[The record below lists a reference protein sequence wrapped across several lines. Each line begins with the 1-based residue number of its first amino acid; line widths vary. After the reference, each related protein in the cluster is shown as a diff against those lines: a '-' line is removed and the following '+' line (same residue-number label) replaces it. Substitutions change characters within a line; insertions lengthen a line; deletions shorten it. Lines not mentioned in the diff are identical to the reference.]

1 MSTASRPSEF
11 DYARAAERLE
21 RFVWLAA
28 AIGAVISTLTGHWPS
43 ILGFLAGA
51 AIGILNFRWLKRGVG
66 LLGRSERPPKLRSAV
81 FLGMRYVFLGL
92 ALYAMMNFFGN
103 SLMAVLAGL
112 LIPVAAA
119 ILEILY
125 ELIYAR
131 T

>member
-1 MSTASRPSEF
+1 M
-11 DYARAAERLE
+11 
-21 RFVWLAA
+21 WLAA
-28 AIGAVISTLTGHWPS
+28 AAGAVISTFTGDWPG
-43 ILGFLAGA
+43 IVGFLAGA
-51 AIGILNFRWLKRGVG
+51 AIAILNFRWLKRGVG
-66 LLGRSERPPKLRSAV
+66 LLGRAARPPKLRSAV
-81 FLGMRYVFLGL
+81 FLGMRYVVLGL
-92 ALYAMMNFFGN
+92 GLYAMMNFFGI